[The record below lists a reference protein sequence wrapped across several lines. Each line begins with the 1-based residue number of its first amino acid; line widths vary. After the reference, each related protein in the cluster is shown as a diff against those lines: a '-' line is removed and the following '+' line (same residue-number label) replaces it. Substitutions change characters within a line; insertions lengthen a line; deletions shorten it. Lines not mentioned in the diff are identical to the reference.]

1 LYRVDIK
8 LEGSDQ
14 SIMLVSNSDQLSPG
28 YSGIDRVKSCWLHQE
43 YQDKM
48 KYINVEDWAASSHIE
63 KLKLLSKMT

>member
-1 LYRVDIK
+1 
-8 LEGSDQ
+8 
-14 SIMLVSNSDQLSPG
+14 MLVSNSDQLSPG